1 MAQDEQPAGS
11 DHGYIYNHHLV
22 SGLTSNVAAT
32 PPSTEEGLQRRLAPR
47 QLTMIAIGSA
57 IGVGLFLGSNVTIRL
72 AGPAVIVTYL
82 AGAVIALIMGY
93 ALAEMSVV
101 HPLAGSFGV
110 FAERYLSPWSGFVVR
125 ATYGYIQALAI
136 GAEVTAVAI
145 YFGLWFPGVPPWL
158 WVVTTSALLIAI
170 NMAQV
175 GWFGELEYWFALIKV
190 VAIVGFIAVGL
201 LLVTGLGPWPA
212 TGARN
217 LIDAGGFFPN
227 GWRGI
232 WLALPLVVASFMG
245 VEVIAVTAGE
255 AERPEVS
262 IPRAMRSV
270 VWRLI
275 IFYIVAIGL
284 MLMMT
289 PWNQLAS
296 ADGGLNGSPFVR
308 AFTSVGLPYAA
319 GIMNLVVISAAL
331 SSANSNLYLTTRM
344 LLSLA
349 RSGYAPRWLGG
360 VTAKGVPLPAVAASS
375 AGMALAIVLAVYV
388 PQNAFLALYGTA
400 VAGML
405 FVWMI
410 VLATYL
416 RFRKTL
422 TDVEVA
428 GLPIRMPWHRPTTIM
443 AMAFIVVVLATTF
456 FVDGLRTAVVL
467 FLPFLAVMSL
477 IYRRVNRVAHV

>member
-1 MAQDEQPAGS
+1 
-11 DHGYIYNHHLV
+11 
-22 SGLTSNVAAT
+22 
-32 PPSTEEGLQRRLAPR
+32 
-47 QLTMIAIGSA
+47 
-57 IGVGLFLGSNVTIRL
+57 
-72 AGPAVIVTYL
+72 
-82 AGAVIALIMGY
+82 
-93 ALAEMSVV
+93 
-101 HPLAGSFGV
+101 
-110 FAERYLSPWSGFVVR
+110 
-125 ATYGYIQALAI
+125 
-136 GAEVTAVAI
+136 
-145 YFGLWFPGVPPWL
+145 
-158 WVVTTSALLIAI
+158 
-170 NMAQV
+170 
-175 GWFGELEYWFALIKV
+175 
-190 VAIVGFIAVGL
+190 
-201 LLVTGLGPWPA
+201 
-212 TGARN
+212 
-217 LIDAGGFFPN
+217 
-227 GWRGI
+227 
-232 WLALPLVVASFMG
+232 
-245 VEVIAVTAGE
+245 
-255 AERPEVS
+255 
-262 IPRAMRSV
+262 
-270 VWRLI
+270 
-275 IFYIVAIGL
+275 

-416 RFRKTL
+416 RFRKAL
-422 TDVEVA
+422 TDEQVE